1 MTRVW
6 RWSLRGLVLI
16 ALLVA
21 GLFLAAWFALQASLP
36 TLDGKAQLRGLQ
48 GPVAVQR
55 DALGVP
61 TVWGTD
67 RLDVAR
73 ATGFLHAQDRYFQMD
88 LLRRSAAGELAGLFG
103 NAALDYDRDMRRER
117 LRVVAQ
123 QSFDAQPA
131 AIRALI
137 SAYAD
142 GVNIGLA
149 ALSSRPF
156 EYWVLRQQPAPW
168 TEADSLLVI
177 LAMFNDLT
185 DRKAQREL
193 SAAYLRDVLG
203 DAGAGFVAPAG
214 GPWDAPI
221 DGSVMPAPDVPAQWP
236 AAPQGAVD
244 VAAAVPAATPVLG
257 SNNWAVAGAAT
268 THGGAIVADD
278 MHLGLRLPNIWY
290 RMRLA
295 VENALDVTGVTLPG
309 VPAVVAGSNGKVAW
323 GFTNSYGDWS
333 DIVLLSDSE
342 IRTERTTITVAG
354 ADAETL
360 EFETSDY
367 GPVRRDP
374 LLGAYAVHW
383 LAREPGGL
391 NLNMVLLEQAA
402 TLDEAAAVANTAGI
416 PPQNI
421 MIADAN
427 GRIGWTIAGRIPVKQ
442 GFDPQRP
449 AHRVA
454 QTGWTGWLPAAAY
467 PRALKPDNH
476 RLWTAN
482 TRVVGG
488 DALDKIGD
496 GGYAL
501 GARGQQIRDGL
512 RAREAMDESD
522 MLDIVLDDRALFLA
536 RWHALMQQHSDDKRL
551 QTDALAASADSTAY
565 GLVKSFRA
573 AVADAVHARLVAP
586 VLAAH
591 PDAPLVR
598 SWQFEHSLWA
608 IVEQQAAH
616 LLPAGFARWDAFF
629 AETAATVLA
638 DTPEDQTWGE
648 VNAVDIA
655 HPMADFL
662 PPLLALH
669 LRAPASP
676 QAGDRD
682 MPRVAGPSFGASE
695 RFAVSPGREEL
706 GFFTMPGGQS
716 GHPLSPYFLAGH
728 DDWLAGKPAPFMPGA
743 AKHTLTLTP

>member
-1 MTRVW
+1 M
-6 RWSLRGLVLI
+6 RWSVRGLLLLAVL
-16 ALLVA
+16 LA
-21 GLFLAAWFALQASLP
+21 GVVLAAWLALRASLP
-36 TLDGKAQLRGLQ
+36 ALDGKTQLRGLN

-88 LLRRSAAGELAGLFG
+88 LLRRSAAGELAELFG
-103 NAALDYDRDMRRER
+103 EAALAYDRDMRSEQ

-123 QSFDAQPA
+123 HALAQQPE

-137 SAYAD
+137 TAYAN
-142 GVNIGLA
+142 GVNQGLA
-149 ALSSRPF
+149 ALDSRPF

-168 TEADSLLVI
+168 AEADSLLVI

-185 DRKAQREL
+185 DRKARWEL
-193 SAAYLRDVLG
+193 SKAYLRDVLG
-203 DAGAGFVAPAG
+203 EAGADFVAPAG

-221 DGSVMPAPDVPAQWP
+221 DGTAMPAPTVPAQWP
-236 AAPQGAVD
+236 AASS
-244 VAAAVPAATPVLG
+244 AAASILPDQHPVLG

-268 THGGAIVADD
+268 AHGGAIVADD

-295 VENALDVTGVTLPG
+295 VENALDITGVTLPG
-309 VPAVVAGSNGKVAW
+309 VPAIVAGSNGKVAW

-333 DIVLLSDSE
+333 DIVLLDAKQIRAVSE
-342 IRTERTTITVAG
+342 TIAVTG
-354 ADAETL
+354 ANAVTH
-360 EFETSDY
+360 EFETSDF

-374 LLGAYAVHW
+374 LLGPYAVQW

-402 TLDEAAAVANTAGI
+402 TLDEVVAVANTAGI

-421 MIADAN
+421 MAGDAD

-449 AHRVA
+449 AVRA
-454 QTGWTGWLPAAAY
+454 ADIGWTQWLPAVDY
-467 PRALKPDNH
+467 PNTLDPADH

-488 DALDKIGD
+488 KALEKIGD

-512 RAREAMDESD
+512 RAREVLDEAD
-522 MLDIVLDDRALFLA
+522 MLEIVLDERAQFLQ
-536 RWHALMQQHSDDKRL
+536 RWQRVMQQYSDDPRIR
-551 QTDALAASADSTAY
+551 DEALAATVASTSY
-565 GLVKSFRA
+565 GLVKRFRG

-586 VLAAH
+586 VVAKHA
-591 PDAPLVR
+591 DAPVLR

-608 IVEQQAAH
+608 IIEARPGH
-616 LLPAGFARWDAFF
+616 LLPAGYTSWDDLFARV
-629 AETAATVLA
+629 AEQTLA
-638 DTPEDQTWGE
+638 EVPAGQTWGE
-648 VNAVDIA
+648 TNAVDIA

-662 PPLLALH
+662 PPIIAKH
-669 LRAPASP
+669 LRPPASP

-682 MPRVAGPSFGASE
+682 MPRVASPSFGASE
-695 RFAVSPGREEL
+695 RFAVSPGKEEL

-728 DDWLAGKPAPFMPGA
+728 DDWLAGRPAPFMPGTT
-743 AKHTLTLTP
+743 KHTLTLTP